1 VERKEGQFSTTD
13 HHVTLVDLPGTYS
26 LTTLLMPVFRPL

>member
-1 VERKEGQFSTTD
+1 LPDSGNVD
-13 HHVTLVDLPGTYS
+13 HS

>member
-1 VERKEGQFSTTD
+1 PDSGNVD
-13 HHVTLVDLPGTYS
+13 HS